1 MSCSY
6 FILTKPIDNPINN
19 NDNNQII
26 YLNKNHNYIL
36 PETNI
41 NYYIKNGLF
50 ESHLIEWSKQFC
62 KKDKIMLDIG
72 AHSGT
77 YTIALSNYNKH
88 IYSFEPQKMT
98 YYALCGSVA
107 LSNLRNITCYNY
119 GLGSQ
124 EQVGIK
130 DLFIVSNDGGGSTII
145 DNNQENLQ
153 IGNQNNNQNN
163 IQNNTLVTEK
173 IEIKTL
179 DSFNIFN
186 IGFIKIDVEENEL
199 NVLYGSIETLKNSNY
214 PTILFEC
221 NKNKSINCKELFD
234 FLNNLSYKTVSIS
247 GVSNMFLACKS

>member
-77 YTIALSNYNKH
+77 YTIALSKYNKH

-145 DNNQENLQ
+145 DNNQINLQ
-153 IGNQNNNQNN
+153 IDNQTN
-163 IQNNTLVTEK
+163 IQNHTLATEK

-199 NVLYGSIETLKNSNY
+199 NVLYGSIETLKKSNY

-221 NKNKSINCKELFD
+221 NKDKSTNWKELFD
-234 FLNNLSYKTVSIS
+234 FLNNNLSYKTVSIS

>member
-1 MSCSY
+1 MACSY
-6 FILTKPIDNPINN
+6 FILTKPIDKPIHN

-26 YLNKNHNYIL
+26 YLNKIHNYIL
-36 PETNI
+36 PQSNI
-41 NYYIKNGLF
+41 DYYMKNGLF

-62 KKDKIMLDIG
+62 SKDKIMLDIG

-77 YTIALSNYNKH
+77 YTIALSNYSKH
-88 IYSFEPQKMT
+88 VYSFEPQKMT

-130 DLFIVSNDGGGSTII
+130 DLFIVSNDGGGSTVVGSSNK
-145 DNNQENLQ
+145 DSTHNNALA
-153 IGNQNNNQNN
+153 I
-163 IQNNTLVTEK
+163 EK

-179 DSFNIFN
+179 DSFNISN

-199 NVLYGSIETLKNSNY
+199 NVLYGSLETLKNSNY

-221 NKNKSINCKELFD
+221 NKDKAINWKELFE
-234 FLNNLSYKTVSIS
+234 FLNNLGYKTVSVS
-247 GVSNMFLACKS
+247 GVSNMFLACRQ

>member
-1 MSCSY
+1 M
-6 FILTKPIDNPINN
+6 K
-19 NDNNQII
+19 
-26 YLNKNHNYIL
+26 H
-36 PETNI
+36 
-41 NYYIKNGLF
+41 GLF

-62 KKDKIMLDIG
+62 SKDKIMLDIG

-77 YTIALSNYNKH
+77 YTIALSNYSKH
-88 IYSFEPQKMT
+88 VYSFEPQKMT

-130 DLFIVSNDGGGSTII
+130 DLFIVSNDGGGSTVIG
-145 DNNQENLQ
+145 NNQSS
-153 IGNQNNNQNN
+153 NQDSTHNNALA
-163 IQNNTLVTEK
+163 IEK

-179 DSFNIFN
+179 DSFNISN

-199 NVLYGSIETLKNSNY
+199 NVLYGSLETLKNSIY

-221 NKNKSINCKELFD
+221 NKDKAINWKELFE
-234 FLNNLSYKTVSIS
+234 FLNNLGYKTVSVS
-247 GVSNMFLACKS
+247 GVSNMFLASH

>member
-1 MSCSY
+1 MACSY
-6 FILTKPIDNPINN
+6 FILTKPIDKPIHS

-26 YLNKNHNYIL
+26 YLNKCHNYIL
-36 PETNI
+36 PQSNI
-41 NYYIKNGLF
+41 DYYMKNGLF

-62 KKDKIMLDIG
+62 SKDKVMLDIG

-77 YTIALSNYNKH
+77 YTIALSNYSKH
-88 IYSFEPQKMT
+88 VYSFEPQKMT

-130 DLFIVSNDGGGSTII
+130 DLFIVSNDGGGSTVIGSI
-145 DNNQENLQ
+145 NQDSTH
-153 IGNQNNNQNN
+153 
-163 IQNNTLVTEK
+163 NNTLAIEK

-179 DSFNIFN
+179 DSIAIGNIDN

-199 NVLYGSIETLKNSNY
+199 NVLYGSLETLKNSNY

-221 NKNKSINCKELFD
+221 NKDKAINWKELFE
-234 FLNNLSYKTVSIS
+234 FLNNLGYKTVNVS
-247 GVSNMFLACKS
+247 GVSNMFLASH